1 MPTIK
6 ANQIDLYYEVHG
18 QGEPLV
24 FAAGFN
30 TDHHVFDKFIDIYK
44 KHFQVIVFDYRGT
57 GQSSAPEMPYTIE
70 MMADDLI
77 ALCDALHLEKCHFVG
92 GSMGV
97 GIILSLASRY
107 PERCKKLVL
116 SNGAIK
122 LDPRLALLMQ
132 LNLELL
138 KVGVDQKVVVKTFWP
153 WLFSKNFLNQP
164 NALEKMQ
171 QRLDETFTS
180 FPLAGYEGHLH
191 AVLHGDL
198 SPWLSKIEAP
208 TLVIG
213 CDEDRMVPEKE
224 IRALAEGIKG
234 AKYHCFAGIGHSPH
248 VEVTEEFHRLIQQFL
263 LEDKI

>member
-30 TDHHVFDKFIDIYK
+30 TDHHVFDKFIDVYK
-44 KHFQVIVFDYRGT
+44 KNFQVIVFDYRGT

-70 MMADDLI
+70 MMANDLI
-77 ALCDALHLEKCHFVG
+77 ALCDALHLEQCHFVG
-92 GSMGV
+92 VSMGV
-97 GIILSLASRY
+97 FILLNLAARY
-107 PERCKKLVL
+107 PHRCKKLVL
-116 SNGAIK
+116 SNNALK

-138 KVGVDQKVVVKTFWP
+138 KAGVNQKLVVKTFWP
-153 WLFSKNFLNQP
+153 WLFSKNFLSQP
-164 NALEKMQ
+164 NVLEGLQKK
-171 QRLDETFTS
+171 LDKIFS
-180 FPLAGYEGHLH
+180 PFPLAGYEGHLH
-191 AVLHGDL
+191 AVLQVDA

-234 AKYHCFAGIGHSPH
+234 AKYHCFAGIGHFPH
-248 VEVTEEFHRLIQQFL
+248 VEVPDEFHRLILQFL
-263 LEDKI
+263 Y